1 MSPSD
6 YAERTGFGREPP
18 FSIDSAEGSIV
29 QDRQGRRYL
38 DLTSGWNVVNAGWN
52 NPEIWQAWLEAG
64 LRNPFRP
71 SWCDDDRFDA
81 LTQRMASIAPGRRI
95 IPACSGNEAVDNALK
110 LARLVT
116 GRAGVICFEGAYHG
130 SGTGASLATGYHVP
144 HLEALD
150 LHGLRLS
157 LPLPSQPDA
166 LERAEGAIRAFE
178 EGGAIVFETV
188 LTNLACEAV
197 PQAFCDMLRRVAS
210 ELGLVL
216 ICDEIGTGMN
226 RLGSP
231 FSSLDSESDCGPDI
245 ILSAKAL
252 TNGLYPLSLC
262 LVRERLM
269 RHVDISYFSSTYG
282 GMPSGCAAAVAT
294 LDYHAE
300 HGLGARAIEGGK
312 ALAAAIE
319 RHVID
324 IDGVRSLEGVG
335 LERALHLDWMRLS
348 RRGLS
353 PFEMLAK
360 LRDQGVF
367 ATLSPGEDHL
377 MLMPPLT
384 TPHDMLIDAVDAIG
398 KVLRN

>member
-6 YAERTGFGREPP
+6 YAARTGFDREPP
-18 FSIDSAEGSIV
+18 FAIAAAEGSFV
-29 QDRQGRRYL
+29 QDREGQHYL

-52 NPEIWQAWLEAG
+52 NPEIWQAALEAG

-81 LTQRMASIAPGRRI
+81 LTQRIAAIAPGRRI
-95 IPACSGNEAVDNALK
+95 IPSCSGNEAVDNALK

-116 GRAGVICFEGAYHG
+116 GRAGVICIEGAYHG

-150 LHGLRLS
+150 LQGLRLT
-157 LPLPSQPDA
+157 LPRPSQPGA
-166 LERAEGAIRAFE
+166 LEQAESAIRAFE
-178 EGGAIVFETV
+178 PGGAIVFETV
-188 LTNLACEAV
+188 RTNMACEAV
-197 PQAFCDMLRRVAS
+197 PQAFRDMLRRVAS

-216 ICDEIGTGMN
+216 ICDEIGTGIN

-231 FSSLDSESDCGPDI
+231 FSSLDGDGAAAPDI
-245 ILSAKAL
+245 ILTAKAL

-269 RHVDISYFSSTYG
+269 RHVDMSYFSSTYG
-282 GMPSGCAAAVAT
+282 GMPAGCAAAVAT

-300 HGLGARAIEGGK
+300 HTLGARAIAGGQ
-312 ALAAAIE
+312 ALAAGIE
-319 RHVID
+319 QHVLD
-324 IDGVRSLEGVG
+324 IDGVRSLEGAG
-335 LERALHLDWMRLS
+335 LERALHLDWMALG

-353 PFEMLAK
+353 PFQMLAK
-360 LRDQGVF
+360 LRDQRVF

-377 MLMPPLT
+377 MLLPPLT
-384 TPHDMLIDAVDAIG
+384 TPHEALVDAAVAIG